1 MKKILTAS
9 LLLMLLFA
17 GKASAVEAY
26 PHKIKYPQPDGKTIV
41 TLTMRGD
48 ERVSW
53 AETEDGYTLVY
64 NAQGYFVYATR
75 DQRGDMVPS
84 QYIATEITARSA
96 EVSDFLARTPKY
108 MRYSRSQINDM
119 LSIWNYRESKAKSL
133 EKSNTTGTVRILVIM
148 MQYPN
153 RQFARTQQEINN
165 LFNQVNYSAG
175 NARGSVHDYYNEVS
189 YGQLN
194 LIADVV
200 GPYTCD
206 HNSGYYGKHGEGA
219 AGSQAR
225 GSEFAYEALR
235 KASTAGVDFS
245 RYDSDH
251 DGAVDC
257 VHIIF
262 AGFGQESGGG
272 DSVIWS
278 HKWSASQRVVNN
290 NTYAQTYSCS
300 PELSGNAGNNSTNKM
315 CHIGVPCHE
324 IGHVLGAPDFYDIDY
339 ADNGQYPGM
348 GNWDIMAGGSWNG
361 TSHEGGNSPAHHNAY
376 TKAYIYHW
384 VNPVVLTGYD
394 TLTLQPVKSDSNS
407 FYRINTATP
416 DEFYL
421 IDNRQK
427 MGFDTAI
434 PGHGLMFYHVHSA
447 LNPQSNY
454 GVNYTHPQKL
464 YPVCATAS
472 AQVPYDSASY
482 GDINSSNCPFPG
494 HGSRTSFTDFTTP
507 STQSWSRQYSY
518 MPIRQITENNS
529 NHTVTFIY
537 GFPTNPSCNAPT
549 NVRVDAITDDYVE
562 LSWTNNS
569 SATVWE
575 IQYCRS
581 GLDPSVASN
590 MRKIRNI
597 TNTTYRINNLPVNDT
612 LYDFYVRAICGAGD
626 TSAWSL
632 SNATSQVKM
641 PSSGRDSIKACGVH
655 IYDNGGSN
663 NNYLD
668 GSSSILVVKAAHPKA
683 KVNISGILNHEDYD
697 QMFVFDGEDT
707 SGTLLHHYYSS
718 SASGAV
724 VNDTVNDTSLSG
736 ALTIYF
742 ASDPYVSGTGFDFL
756 VTCIDTADC
765 SEQPVPYAEDFGNY
779 TSSQSTSAGGDTPR
793 CWTTYTSCTS
803 ATSTILDGYTPHVC
817 ATSNYSPY
825 ASQSNKYLVM
835 AVRRST
841 SSQRTYAILPGFEDT
856 ITKCKISFKVRMN
869 STAATEKL
877 QLGYVTNYTNSI
889 ATDTV
894 FTPLLAIANC
904 TTANGASNQKSV
916 SLNNYNIPDTA
927 RLAFRWMSTRTS
939 GSSIYYCGIDDI
951 NVTSC
956 EGSSQQ
962 DVFTCDSTY
971 TWNLNGETYRND
983 TVVTHRI
990 AGASATGCDSL
1001 VYLNLTFRHSTTAI
1015 DSIRACHSYTWINDT
1030 TYTTSNYTAVHRL
1043 TNTLGCD
1050 SIVYLKLTIQ
1060 NDTHVIDNVVA
1071 CGSSYKWIDS
1081 VTYTSNTTTP
1091 TYTYTTSTGCDST
1104 IHLHLTFGTATY
1116 GTDTVIACD
1125 SLTWINGVTYRI
1137 STTMPRCTIVNA
1149 MGCDSIVSLRLTIK
1163 HKPTNLRVSAD
1174 RTTIDAGDSVTLT
1187 ASGATSYLW
1196 STGSTNNPIVEFP
1209 RTTTEYSVIGINAN
1223 SPDCMDTASV
1233 IITVNAGINNA
1244 DAFRLNVYPNPAQHF
1259 ITVDGD
1265 NLSQILIYNSV
1276 GQCVARQTA
1285 IDGKNNISIEELADG
1300 IYTLQVLNTAGEKS
1314 VRIFVIHRN

>member
-1 MKKILTAS
+1 MKKIITAS

-64 NAQGYFVYATR
+64 NSQGYFVYATR
-75 DQRGDMVPS
+75 DQRGDLVPS

-108 MRYSRSQINDM
+108 LRYSRSQVNDM
-119 LSIWNYRESKAKSL
+119 LSIWNIRENKAKAL
-133 EKSNTTGTVRILVIM
+133 EKSSNTTDTVRILVIM

-153 RQFARTQQEINN
+153 RSFARTQQEINN

-189 YGQLN
+189 YGKLK
-194 LIADVV
+194 LVADVV

-206 HNSGYYGKHGEGA
+206 YNSRHYGKHGQGSA
-219 AGSQAR
+219 AQ
-225 GSEFAYEALR
+225 GSEFATEAMR
-235 KASTAGVDFS
+235 KAVAGGADFS
-245 RYDSDH
+245 RYDSDG

-290 NTYAQTYSCS
+290 GKYAQVYSCS
-300 PELSGNAGNNSTNKM
+300 PELSGNAGNNTTNKM
-315 CHIGVPCHE
+315 SHIGVPCHE

-361 TSHEGGNSPAHHNAY
+361 TPHEGGNSPAHHNAY

-394 TLTLQPVKSDSNS
+394 TVTLQPVKSDSNS

-416 DEFYL
+416 NEFYL

-427 MGFDTAI
+427 LGYDTAI
-434 PGHGLMFYHVHSA
+434 PGHGLMFYHVHSS
-447 LNPQSNY
+447 LNPLSNI
-454 GVNYTHPQKL
+454 GANYTHPMKL

-472 AQVPYDSASY
+472 APIPYDSASY
-482 GDINSSNCPFPG
+482 GDINSANCPFPG
-494 HGSRTSFTDFTTP
+494 HGNRTSFTDYTTP
-507 STQSWSRQYSY
+507 RTWSWAGENSY
-518 MPIRQITENNS
+518 MPIQQITENTT

-537 GFPTNPSCNAPT
+537 GYPTNPNCNAPT

-597 TNTTYRINNLPVNDT
+597 TNTSYRINNLPVNDT
-612 LYDFYVRAICGAGD
+612 IYDFYVRSICGVGD

-632 SNATSQVKM
+632 IKASSLIKM
-641 PSSGRDSIKACGVH
+641 PSSGRDSIKACGIH
-655 IYDNGGSN
+655 IYDNGGPNTDYLEN
-663 NNYLD
+663 NN
-668 GSSSILVVKAAHPKA
+668 SILVVKAAHPKA
-683 KVNISGILNHEDYD
+683 KVNISGILNREDFDEVYI
-697 QMFVFDGEDT
+697 FDGEDT
-707 SGTLLHHYYSS
+707 SGTLINHYYNASP
-718 SASGAV
+718 SGAF
-724 VNDTVNDTSLSG
+724 VNDSVNDTSVSG
-736 ALTIYF
+736 VLTILF
-742 ASDPYVSGTGFDFL
+742 VSDPYLAGTGFDFL

-765 SEQPVPYAEDFGNY
+765 SEQPVPYTEDFHNY
-779 TSSQSTSAGGDTPR
+779 ESSNATAAGGNIPR
-793 CWTTYTSCTS
+793 CWTTYTSNTS
-803 ATSTILDGYTPHVC
+803 ASTAAGFQPHVC

-835 AVRRST
+835 AVKRET
-841 SSQRTYAILPGFEDT
+841 SSQRAYAILPGFDDT
-856 ITKCKISFKVRMN
+856 ITKCKISFKVRMGG
-869 STAATEKL
+869 STVSANTEKL
-877 QLGYVTNYTNSI
+877 QLGYVANYTGAK

-894 FTPLLAIANC
+894 FTPLTTIAIC
-904 TTANGASNQKSV
+904 TTANGANNQKVV

-927 RLAFRWMSTRTS
+927 RLAFRWMTTRSS
-939 GSSIYYCGIDDI
+939 GSSTYYCGIDDI

-962 DVFTCDSTY
+962 DVFTCNPTY
-971 TWNLNGETYRND
+971 TWTLNGETYSSD
-983 TVVTHRI
+983 TVVMHRI
-990 AGASATGCDSL
+990 SGASSTGCDSL
-1001 VYLNLTFRHSTTAI
+1001 VYLNLTFRHPTSATDT
-1015 DSIRACHSYTWINDT
+1015 IRACRSYTWINDT
-1030 TYTTSNYTAVHRL
+1030 TYTTSNYTAVHHL
-1043 TNTLGCD
+1043 TNTMGCD
-1050 SIVYLKLTIQ
+1050 STVYLHLTIQ

-1071 CGSSYKWIDS
+1071 CGSSYTWIDS

-1091 TYTYTTSTGCDST
+1091 TYNYTTSTGCDST
-1104 IHLHLTFGTATY
+1104 IHLHLTFATPTY
-1116 GTDTVIACD
+1116 GVDTVIACD
-1125 SLTWINGVTYRI
+1125 SVTWINGVTYRM
-1137 STTMPRCTIVNA
+1137 STSVPRCTIVNA
-1149 MGCDSIVSLRLTIK
+1149 MGCDSIVQLRLTIK
-1163 HKPTNLRVSAD
+1163 HKPTNLQVSAD

-1187 ASGATSYLW
+1187 ASGAVSYLW

-1276 GQCVARQTA
+1276 GQRVAKQTA
-1285 IDGKNNISIEELADG
+1285 INGKNNISIEELADG

-1314 VRIFVIHRN
+1314 VRTFVIHRN

>member
-1 MKKILTAS
+1 
-9 LLLMLLFA
+9 MLLFA

-64 NAQGYFVYATR
+64 NSQGYFVYATL
-75 DQRGDMVPS
+75 DQRGDLVPS

-108 MRYSRSQINDM
+108 LRYSRSQINDM
-119 LSIWNYRESKAKSL
+119 LSIWNIRENKAKAL
-133 EKSNTTGTVRILVIM
+133 EKSSNTTDTVRILVIM

-153 RQFARTQQEINN
+153 RSFARTQQEINN

-189 YGQLN
+189 YGKLK
-194 LIADVV
+194 LVADVV

-206 HNSGYYGKHGEGA
+206 YNSRHYGKHGQGSA
-219 AGSQAR
+219 AQ
-225 GSEFAYEALR
+225 GSEFATEAMR
-235 KASTAGVDFS
+235 KAVAGGADFS
-245 RYDSDH
+245 RYDSDG

-290 NTYAQTYSCS
+290 GKYAQVYSCS
-300 PELSGNAGNNSTNKM
+300 PELSGNAGNNTTNKM
-315 CHIGVPCHE
+315 SHIGVPCHE

-361 TSHEGGNSPAHHNAY
+361 TPHEGGNSPAHHNAY

-394 TLTLQPVKSDSNS
+394 TVTLQPVKSDSNS

-416 DEFYL
+416 NEFYL

-427 MGFDTAI
+427 LGYDTAI
-434 PGHGLMFYHVHSA
+434 PGHGLMFYHVHSS
-447 LNPQSNY
+447 LNPLSNI
-454 GVNYTHPQKL
+454 GANYTHPMKL

-472 AQVPYDSASY
+472 APIPYDSASY
-482 GDINSSNCPFPG
+482 GDINSANCPFPG
-494 HGSRTSFTDFTTP
+494 HGNRTSFTDYTTP
-507 STQSWSRQYSY
+507 RTWSWAGENSY
-518 MPIRQITENNS
+518 MPIQQITENTT

-537 GFPTNPSCNAPT
+537 GYPTNPNCNAPT

-597 TNTTYRINNLPVNDT
+597 TNTSYRINNLPVNDT
-612 LYDFYVRAICGAGD
+612 IYDFYVRSICGVGD

-632 SNATSQVKM
+632 IKASSLIKM
-641 PSSGRDSIKACGVH
+641 PSSGRDSIKACGIH
-655 IYDNGGSN
+655 IYDNGGPNTDYLEN
-663 NNYLD
+663 NN
-668 GSSSILVVKAAHPKA
+668 SILVVKAAHPKA
-683 KVNISGILNHEDYD
+683 KVNINGILNREDFDEVYI
-697 QMFVFDGEDT
+697 FDGEDT
-707 SGTLLHHYYSS
+707 SGTLINHYYNASP
-718 SASGAV
+718 SGAF
-724 VNDTVNDTSLSG
+724 VNDSVNDTSVSG
-736 ALTIYF
+736 ALTILF
-742 ASDPYVSGTGFDFL
+742 VSDPYLAGTGFDFL

-765 SEQPVPYAEDFGNY
+765 SEQPVPYTEDFHNY
-779 TSSQSTSAGGDTPR
+779 ESSNATAAGGNIPR
-793 CWTTYTSCTS
+793 CWTTYTSNTS
-803 ATSTILDGYTPHVC
+803 ASTAAGFQPHVC

-835 AVRRST
+835 AVKRET
-841 SSQRTYAILPGFEDT
+841 SSQRAYSILPGFDDT
-856 ITKCKISFKVRMN
+856 ITKCKISFKVRMGG
-869 STAATEKL
+869 STVSANTEKL
-877 QLGYVTNYTNSI
+877 QLGYVANYTGAK

-894 FTPLLAIANC
+894 FTPLTTIAIC
-904 TTANGASNQKSV
+904 TTANGANNQKVV

-927 RLAFRWMSTRTS
+927 RLAFRWMTTRSS
-939 GSSIYYCGIDDI
+939 GSSTYYCGIDDI

-962 DVFTCDSTY
+962 DVFTCNPTY
-971 TWNLNGETYRND
+971 TWTLNGETYSSD
-983 TVVTHRI
+983 TVVMHRI
-990 AGASATGCDSL
+990 SGASSTGCDSL
-1001 VYLNLTFRHSTTAI
+1001 VYLNLTFRHPTSATDT
-1015 DSIRACHSYTWINDT
+1015 IRACRSYTWINDT
-1030 TYTTSNYTAVHRL
+1030 TYTTSNYTAVHHL
-1043 TNTLGCD
+1043 TNTMGCD
-1050 SIVYLKLTIQ
+1050 STVYLHLTIQ

-1071 CGSSYKWIDS
+1071 CGSSYTWIDS

-1091 TYTYTTSTGCDST
+1091 TYNYTTSTGCDST
-1104 IHLHLTFGTATY
+1104 IHLHLTFATATY
-1116 GTDTVIACD
+1116 GVDTVIACD
-1125 SLTWINGVTYRI
+1125 SITWINGTTYRA
-1137 STTMPRCTIVNA
+1137 STSIPRCTIVNA
-1149 MGCDSIVSLRLTIK
+1149 MGCDSIVQLRLTIK
-1163 HKPTNLRVSAD
+1163 HKPTNLQVSAD

-1187 ASGATSYLW
+1187 ASGAVSYLW

-1276 GQCVARQTA
+1276 GQCVAKQTA
-1285 IDGKNNISIEELADG
+1285 INGKNNISIEELADG
-1300 IYTLQVLNTAGEKS
+1300 IYTLQVLNTAGKKS
-1314 VRIFVIHRN
+1314 VRTFVIHRN

>member
-1 MKKILTAS
+1 MKKIITAS

-64 NAQGYFVYATR
+64 NSQGYFVYATR
-75 DQRGDMVPS
+75 DQRGDLVPS

-108 MRYSRSQINDM
+108 LRYSRSQVNDM
-119 LSIWNYRESKAKSL
+119 LSIWNIRENKAKAL
-133 EKSNTTGTVRILVIM
+133 EKSSNTTDTVRILVIM

-153 RQFARTQQEINN
+153 RSFARTQQEINN

-189 YGQLN
+189 YGKLK
-194 LIADVV
+194 LVADVV

-206 HNSGYYGKHGEGA
+206 YNSRHYGKHGQGSA
-219 AGSQAR
+219 AQ
-225 GSEFAYEALR
+225 GSEFATEAMR
-235 KASTAGVDFS
+235 KAVAGGADFS
-245 RYDSDH
+245 RYDSDG

-290 NTYAQTYSCS
+290 GKYAQVYSCS
-300 PELSGNAGNNSTNKM
+300 PELSGNAGNNTTNKM
-315 CHIGVPCHE
+315 SHIGVPCHE

-361 TSHEGGNSPAHHNAY
+361 TPHEGGNSPAHHNAY

-384 VNPVVLTGYD
+384 VNPIVLSGYD
-394 TLTLQPVKSDSNS
+394 TVTLQPVKSDSNS
-407 FYRINTATP
+407 YYRINTATP
-416 DEFYL
+416 NEFYL

-427 MGFDTAI
+427 LGYDTAI
-434 PGHGLMFYHVHSA
+434 PGHGLMFYHVHSG
-447 LNPQSNY
+447 LNPLSNI
-454 GVNYTHPQKL
+454 GANYTHPMKL

-472 AQVPYDSASY
+472 APIPYDSASY
-482 GDINSSNCPFPG
+482 GDINSANCPFPG
-494 HGSRTSFTDFTTP
+494 HGNRTSFTDYTTP
-507 STQSWSRQYSY
+507 RTWSWAGENSY
-518 MPIRQITENNS
+518 MPIQQITENTN

-537 GFPTNPSCNAPT
+537 GYPTNPNCNAPT

-590 MRKIRNI
+590 MRKIKNI
-597 TNTTYRINNLPVNDT
+597 TNTSYRINNLPVNDT
-612 LYDFYVRAICGAGD
+612 IYDFYVRSICGAGD

-632 SNATSQVKM
+632 IKASSLIKM
-641 PSSGRDSIKACGVH
+641 PSSGRDSIKACGIH
-655 IYDNGGSN
+655 IYDNGGPNNDYLEN
-663 NNYLD
+663 NN
-668 GSSSILVVKAAHPKA
+668 SILVVKAAHPKA
-683 KVNISGILNHEDYD
+683 KVNINGILNREDFDEVYI
-697 QMFVFDGEDT
+697 FDGEDT
-707 SGTLLHHYYSS
+707 SGTLIHHYYNASP
-718 SASGAV
+718 SGAF
-724 VNDTVNDTSLSG
+724 VNDSVNDTSITG
-736 ALTIYF
+736 ALTILF
-742 ASDPYVSGTGFDFL
+742 ISDPYIAGTGFDFL

-765 SEQPVPYAEDFGNY
+765 SEQPVPYTEDFHNY
-779 TSSQSTSAGGDTPR
+779 ESSNATAAGGNIPR
-793 CWTTYTSCTS
+793 CWTTYTSNTS
-803 ATSTILDGYTPHVC
+803 ASTAAGFQPHVC

-835 AVRRST
+835 AVKRET
-841 SSQRTYAILPGFEDT
+841 SSQRAYAILPGFDDT
-856 ITKCKISFKVRMN
+856 ITKCKISFKVRMGG
-869 STAATEKL
+869 STVSANTEKL
-877 QLGYVTNYTNSI
+877 QLGYVANYTGAK

-894 FTPLLAIANC
+894 FTPLTTIAIC
-904 TTANGASNQKSV
+904 TTANGANNRKVV

-927 RLAFRWMSTRTS
+927 RLAFRWMTTRSS
-939 GSSIYYCGIDDI
+939 GSSTYYCGIDDI

-962 DVFTCDSTY
+962 DVFTCNPTY
-971 TWNLNGETYRND
+971 TWTLNGETYSSD
-983 TVVTHRI
+983 TVVMHRI
-990 AGASATGCDSL
+990 SGASATGCDSL
-1001 VYLNLTFRHSTTAI
+1001 VYLNLTFRHPTSATDT
-1015 DSIRACHSYTWINDT
+1015 IRACRSYTWINDT
-1030 TYTTSNYTAVHRL
+1030 TYTTSNYTAVHHL
-1043 TNTLGCD
+1043 TNTMGCD
-1050 SIVYLKLTIQ
+1050 STVYLHLTIQ

-1081 VTYTSNTTTP
+1081 ITYTSNTTTP
-1091 TYTYTTSTGCDST
+1091 TYNYTTSTGCDST
-1104 IHLHLTFGTATY
+1104 IHLHLTFGTPTY
-1116 GTDTVIACD
+1116 GVDTVIACD
-1125 SLTWINGVTYRI
+1125 SVTWINGVTYRM
-1137 STTMPRCTIVNA
+1137 STSVPRCTIVNA
-1149 MGCDSIVSLRLTIK
+1149 MGCDSIVQLRLTIK
-1163 HKPTNLRVSAD
+1163 HKPTNLQVSAD

-1187 ASGATSYLW
+1187 ASGAVSYLW

-1276 GQCVARQTA
+1276 GQCVAKQTA

-1314 VRIFVIHRN
+1314 VRTFVIHRN